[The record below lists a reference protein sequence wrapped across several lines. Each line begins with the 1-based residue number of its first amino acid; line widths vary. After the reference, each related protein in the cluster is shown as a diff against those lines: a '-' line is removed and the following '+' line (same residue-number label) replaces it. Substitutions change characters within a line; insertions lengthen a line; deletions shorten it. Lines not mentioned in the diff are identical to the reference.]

1 MEYITYDEKKLQ
13 SFDYECS
20 LNTGGNILGSCEL
33 GKATLQMINESN
45 EYSSFKGKWI
55 STPKGSFYIY
65 NVEPVQEKV
74 NIKLECYD
82 IKYKLDTLYISS
94 NHSFPC
100 TLKEWRNSIFDECE
114 VIYDNSDFPNS
125 DLVLQTEPYVESG
138 ASNRQVISMI
148 AQAGASF
155 VITDKNDKF
164 YFNWFTNIVHEI
176 TDWTELTTEKETS
189 KAINCVVL
197 GREGGDD
204 YTYPT
209 EQPNTPVV
217 LRINNNYILD
227 PQDTG
232 STTDL
237 RSTTIV
243 PIYER
248 VNNFSFIKY
257 SVKSEFVNNKLLIK
271 LGDKVKY
278 TDIWGNSLVSLVM
291 SIKLSWLGNDWENSE
306 NYSVYLSADEIS
318 ETSEDFNYAKN
329 TKERLVV
336 VERKTDKNAGKI
348 EDTIKSVNDLEEKT
362 TTLRLDLDRIEG
374 EISEVADVSVTAD
387 GVGTVTLE
395 NVAGNSEPIYVKIR
409 PTTKSLSLLYPSD
422 DLFLSD
428 DLFPLE
434 RYLSFKNGD
443 YEITYRLPADL
454 WFLDINTYDEFVLDY
469 EKQKCYVIHRTEF
482 SSAGIL
488 QPLENENIEYFDY
501 PEISLIE
508 GNYSVSLL
516 GHETAFIYCRLMAKS
531 IYTEQF
537 ATKIEL
543 NSKITQVNN
552 EIDLSVSQLAS
563 NVDKEVEKLQGEINV
578 QAGKVVLKAD
588 ANGNIVKAELTAD
601 PEEGTAFN
609 VKADNINFSGKN
621 FNLTSDN
628 MSITSTNFSVDK
640 NGKLTAKE
648 AEITGGTINLT
659 GNGDVAKFTINDSS
673 KSGRYVSISP
683 VQFRWFIDNNN
694 VVTLAVPSSPVFGL
708 NSPTTSEAV
717 TINPYYTAYKNSS
730 NEETIRLSGS
740 SGNISCVSL
749 TQTSLEK
756 HKMNIERYT
765 DALNEIEKIDV
776 YKYNLKVESKDTKK
790 HIGFIIGDKYRYSKE
805 ITNNEDTGVDLY
817 SMTSLCLQAIKEQQE
832 IINNLQEKVSY
843 LENQMKNDIIN

>member
-1 MEYITYDEKKLQ
+1 MEYITYDGKKLQ

-82 IKYKLDTLYISS
+82 IKYKLDTLYVSS
-94 NHSFPC
+94 KHSFPC

-114 VIYDNSDFPNS
+114 VIYNNSDFPNS

-155 VITDKNDKF
+155 VITDENDKF
-164 YFNWFTNIVHEI
+164 YFNWFTNTVHEI

-227 PQDTG
+227 PQDTE

-257 SVKSEFVNNKLLIK
+257 SIKSEFVNNKLLIK

-318 ETSEDFNYAKN
+318 ETSEEFNYSKN
-329 TKERLVV
+329 TKEKLLE

-348 EDTIKSVNDLEEKT
+348 EDTIKSVNDLEEKNANFTIEMDKISTSVSET
-362 TTLRLDLDRIEG
+362 TTKLTETDNK
-374 EISEVADVSVTAD
+374 ISDVNNKLNNYATVESVKTISNH
-387 GVGTVTLE
+387 VE
-395 NVAGNSEPIYVKIR
+395 
-409 PTTKSLSLLYPSD
+409 
-422 DLFLSD
+422 
-428 DLFPLE
+428 
-434 RYLSFKNGD
+434 
-443 YEITYRLPADL
+443 
-454 WFLDINTYDEFVLDY
+454 
-469 EKQKCYVIHRTEF
+469 
-482 SSAGIL
+482 
-488 QPLENENIEYFDY
+488 ENITATEKNT
-501 PEISLIE
+501 EII
-508 GNYSVSLL
+508 
-516 GHETAFIYCRLMAKS
+516 
-531 IYTEQF
+531 
-537 ATKIEL
+537 TKIEE
-543 NSKITQVNN
+543 NGVTKVDTKTGFTM
-552 EIDLSVSQLAS
+552 DADGFH
-563 NVDKEVEKLQGEINV
+563 VDKSGAPTSSTVDETGMEV
-578 QAGKVVLKAD
+578 
-588 ANGNIVKAELTAD
+588 
-601 PEEGTAFN
+601 
-609 VKADNINFSGKN
+609 
-621 FNLTSDN
+621 
-628 MSITSTNFSVDK
+628 VDK
-640 NGKLTAKE
+640 TTDE
-648 AEITGGTINLT
+648 TIQFTGYVDDTMSNKVSMLIDFLNQT
-659 GNGDVAKFTINDSS
+659 VSYS
-673 KSGRYVSISP
+673 KSLLFS
-683 VQFRWFIDNNN
+683 QFLRSNN
-694 VVTLAVPSSPVFGL
+694 F
-708 NSPTTSEAV
+708 
-717 TINPYYTAYKNSS
+717 
-730 NEETIRLSGS
+730 R
-740 SGNISCVSL
+740 
-749 TQTSLEK
+749 
-756 HKMNIERYT
+756 IE
-765 DALNEIEKIDV
+765 EIEDETHGKGLGIFYV
-776 YKYNLKVESKDTKK
+776 
-790 HIGFIIGDKYRYSKE
+790 GGD
-805 ITNNEDTGVDLY
+805 
-817 SMTSLCLQAIKEQQE
+817 
-832 IINNLQEKVSY
+832 
-843 LENQMKNDIIN
+843 

>member
-1 MEYITYDEKKLQ
+1 MQYITYDEKKLQ

-82 IKYKLDTLYISS
+82 IKYKLDALYVSS

-114 VIYDNSDFPNS
+114 VIYDNSNFPNS

-155 VITDKNDKF
+155 VTTDNNDKF

-176 TDWTELTTEKETS
+176 NDWTELTTEKETS

-227 PQDTG
+227 PQDTE

-278 TDIWGNSLVSLVM
+278 IDIWGNSLVSLVM

-318 ETSEDFNYAKN
+318 ETSEDFNYSKN
-329 TKERLVV
+329 TKEKLLE

-348 EDTIKSVNDLEEKT
+348 EDTIKNVNDLEEKNANFTIEMDKILTSVSEAT
-362 TTLRLDLDRIEG
+362 TKLIETDNKISDVNNKLNDYATKESVETITNRVEEVMTATSKTTEIVNEIQENGVTKVDTKTGFVMDADGFHVSKTGAKTASKLDEAALEIEDKTGASSNVLFYSGYVTDEKASEQTELTKYKGQTITYSKNIEFGQYLSSPNFRIE
-374 EISEVADVSVTAD
+374 ETNDEVH
-387 GVGTVTLE
+387 GKGL
-395 NVAGNSEPIYVKIR
+395 GFF
-409 PTTKSLSLLYPSD
+409 SLG
-422 DLFLSD
+422 
-428 DLFPLE
+428 
-434 RYLSFKNGD
+434 GD
-443 YEITYRLPADL
+443 
-454 WFLDINTYDEFVLDY
+454 
-469 EKQKCYVIHRTEF
+469 
-482 SSAGIL
+482 
-488 QPLENENIEYFDY
+488 
-501 PEISLIE
+501 
-508 GNYSVSLL
+508 
-516 GHETAFIYCRLMAKS
+516 
-531 IYTEQF
+531 
-537 ATKIEL
+537 
-543 NSKITQVNN
+543 
-552 EIDLSVSQLAS
+552 
-563 NVDKEVEKLQGEINV
+563 
-578 QAGKVVLKAD
+578 
-588 ANGNIVKAELTAD
+588 
-601 PEEGTAFN
+601 
-609 VKADNINFSGKN
+609 
-621 FNLTSDN
+621 
-628 MSITSTNFSVDK
+628 
-640 NGKLTAKE
+640 
-648 AEITGGTINLT
+648 
-659 GNGDVAKFTINDSS
+659 
-673 KSGRYVSISP
+673 
-683 VQFRWFIDNNN
+683 
-694 VVTLAVPSSPVFGL
+694 
-708 NSPTTSEAV
+708 
-717 TINPYYTAYKNSS
+717 
-730 NEETIRLSGS
+730 
-740 SGNISCVSL
+740 
-749 TQTSLEK
+749 
-756 HKMNIERYT
+756 
-765 DALNEIEKIDV
+765 
-776 YKYNLKVESKDTKK
+776 
-790 HIGFIIGDKYRYSKE
+790 
-805 ITNNEDTGVDLY
+805 
-817 SMTSLCLQAIKEQQE
+817 
-832 IINNLQEKVSY
+832 
-843 LENQMKNDIIN
+843 

>member
-82 IKYKLDTLYISS
+82 IKYKLDTLYVSS

-155 VITDKNDKF
+155 VITDENDKF
-164 YFNWFTNIVHEI
+164 YFNWFTNTVYEI

-227 PQDTG
+227 PQDTE

-237 RSTTIV
+237 RSITIV

-257 SVKSEFVNNKLLIK
+257 SIKSEFVNNKLLIK

-278 TDIWGNSLVSLVM
+278 VDIWGNSLVSLVM

-318 ETSEDFNYAKN
+318 ETSEDFNYSKN
-329 TKERLVV
+329 TKEKLLE

-348 EDTIKSVNDLEEKT
+348 EDTIKSVNGLEEKNANFTIEMDKISTSVSET
-362 TTLRLDLDRIEG
+362 TTKLTETDNK
-374 EISEVADVSVTAD
+374 ISDVNNKLNDYATVESVKTISNR
-387 GVGTVTLE
+387 VE
-395 NVAGNSEPIYVKIR
+395 
-409 PTTKSLSLLYPSD
+409 
-422 DLFLSD
+422 
-428 DLFPLE
+428 
-434 RYLSFKNGD
+434 
-443 YEITYRLPADL
+443 
-454 WFLDINTYDEFVLDY
+454 
-469 EKQKCYVIHRTEF
+469 
-482 SSAGIL
+482 
-488 QPLENENIEYFDY
+488 ENITATEKNT
-501 PEISLIE
+501 EII
-508 GNYSVSLL
+508 
-516 GHETAFIYCRLMAKS
+516 
-531 IYTEQF
+531 
-537 ATKIEL
+537 TKIEE
-543 NSKITQVNN
+543 NGVTKVDTKTGFTMD
-552 EIDLSVSQLAS
+552 EAGFH
-563 NVDKEVEKLQGEINV
+563 VDKSGAPTSSIVDETGMEV
-578 QAGKVVLKAD
+578 
-588 ANGNIVKAELTAD
+588 
-601 PEEGTAFN
+601 
-609 VKADNINFSGKN
+609 
-621 FNLTSDN
+621 
-628 MSITSTNFSVDK
+628 VDK
-640 NGKLTAKE
+640 TTNET
-648 AEITGGTINLT
+648 IQFTGYVDDTMSNKVPML
-659 GNGDVAKFTINDSS
+659 NDFLNQTVSYS
-673 KSGRYVSISP
+673 KSLLFS
-683 VQFRWFIDNNN
+683 QFLRSNN
-694 VVTLAVPSSPVFGL
+694 F
-708 NSPTTSEAV
+708 
-717 TINPYYTAYKNSS
+717 
-730 NEETIRLSGS
+730 R
-740 SGNISCVSL
+740 
-749 TQTSLEK
+749 
-756 HKMNIERYT
+756 IE
-765 DALNEIEKIDV
+765 EIEDETHGKGLGIFYV
-776 YKYNLKVESKDTKK
+776 
-790 HIGFIIGDKYRYSKE
+790 GGD
-805 ITNNEDTGVDLY
+805 
-817 SMTSLCLQAIKEQQE
+817 
-832 IINNLQEKVSY
+832 
-843 LENQMKNDIIN
+843 

>member
-82 IKYKLDTLYISS
+82 IKYKLDTLYVSS

-155 VITDKNDKF
+155 VITDENDKF
-164 YFNWFTNIVHEI
+164 YFNWFTNTVYEI

-227 PQDTG
+227 PQDTE

-237 RSTTIV
+237 RSITIV

-257 SVKSEFVNNKLLIK
+257 SIKSEFVNNKLLIK

-278 TDIWGNSLVSLVM
+278 VDIWGNSLVSLVM

-318 ETSEDFNYAKN
+318 ETSEDFNYSKN
-329 TKERLVV
+329 TKEKLLE

-348 EDTIKSVNDLEEKT
+348 EDTIKSVNGLEEKNANFTIEMDKISTSVSET
-362 TTLRLDLDRIEG
+362 TTKLTETDNK
-374 EISEVADVSVTAD
+374 ISDVNNKLNDYATVESVKTISNR
-387 GVGTVTLE
+387 VE
-395 NVAGNSEPIYVKIR
+395 
-409 PTTKSLSLLYPSD
+409 
-422 DLFLSD
+422 
-428 DLFPLE
+428 
-434 RYLSFKNGD
+434 
-443 YEITYRLPADL
+443 
-454 WFLDINTYDEFVLDY
+454 
-469 EKQKCYVIHRTEF
+469 
-482 SSAGIL
+482 
-488 QPLENENIEYFDY
+488 ENITATEKNT
-501 PEISLIE
+501 EII
-508 GNYSVSLL
+508 
-516 GHETAFIYCRLMAKS
+516 
-531 IYTEQF
+531 
-537 ATKIEL
+537 TKIEE
-543 NSKITQVNN
+543 NGVTKVDTKTGFTMD
-552 EIDLSVSQLAS
+552 EAGFH
-563 NVDKEVEKLQGEINV
+563 VDKSGAPTSSIVDETGMEVVDKTTNETIQ
-578 QAGKVVLKAD
+578 
-588 ANGNIVKAELTAD
+588 
-601 PEEGTAFN
+601 
-609 VKADNINFSGKN
+609 FSGYV
-621 FNLTSDN
+621 DDA
-628 MSITSTNFSVDK
+628 MSNKVSM
-640 NGKLTAKE
+640 L
-648 AEITGGTINLT
+648 
-659 GNGDVAKFTINDSS
+659 NDFLNQTVSYS
-673 KSGRYVSISP
+673 KSLLFS
-683 VQFRWFIDNNN
+683 QFLRSNN
-694 VVTLAVPSSPVFGL
+694 F
-708 NSPTTSEAV
+708 
-717 TINPYYTAYKNSS
+717 
-730 NEETIRLSGS
+730 R
-740 SGNISCVSL
+740 
-749 TQTSLEK
+749 
-756 HKMNIERYT
+756 IE
-765 DALNEIEKIDV
+765 EIEDETHGKGLGIFYV
-776 YKYNLKVESKDTKK
+776 
-790 HIGFIIGDKYRYSKE
+790 GGD
-805 ITNNEDTGVDLY
+805 
-817 SMTSLCLQAIKEQQE
+817 
-832 IINNLQEKVSY
+832 
-843 LENQMKNDIIN
+843 

>member
-55 STPKGSFYIY
+55 NTPKGSFYIY

-82 IKYKLDTLYISS
+82 IKYKLDTLYVSS

-114 VIYDNSDFPNS
+114 VIYDNLDFPNS

-155 VITDKNDKF
+155 VITDENDKF
-164 YFNWFTNIVHEI
+164 YFYWFTNTIHEI
-176 TDWTELTTEKETS
+176 NDWTELTTEKETS

-227 PQDTG
+227 PQDTE

-257 SVKSEFVNNKLLIK
+257 SIKSEFVNNKLLIK

-278 TDIWGNSLVSLVM
+278 VDIWGNSLVSLVM

-318 ETSEDFNYAKN
+318 ETSEDFNYSKN
-329 TKERLVV
+329 TKEKLLE

-348 EDTIKSVNDLEEKT
+348 EDTIKSVNVLEEKNANFTIEMDKISTSVSET
-362 TTLRLDLDRIEG
+362 TSKLTETDNK
-374 EISEVADVSVTAD
+374 ISNVNNKLNDYATVESVKTISNR
-387 GVGTVTLE
+387 VE
-395 NVAGNSEPIYVKIR
+395 
-409 PTTKSLSLLYPSD
+409 
-422 DLFLSD
+422 
-428 DLFPLE
+428 
-434 RYLSFKNGD
+434 
-443 YEITYRLPADL
+443 
-454 WFLDINTYDEFVLDY
+454 
-469 EKQKCYVIHRTEF
+469 
-482 SSAGIL
+482 
-488 QPLENENIEYFDY
+488 ENITATEKNT
-501 PEISLIE
+501 EII
-508 GNYSVSLL
+508 
-516 GHETAFIYCRLMAKS
+516 
-531 IYTEQF
+531 
-537 ATKIEL
+537 TKIEENGVTKL
-543 NSKITQVNN
+543 DTKTGFTM
-552 EIDLSVSQLAS
+552 DADGFH
-563 NVDKEVEKLQGEINV
+563 VDKSGAPTSSIVDETGI
-578 QAGKVVLKAD
+578 KVVDKTTNETIQFTGYVD
-588 ANGNIVKAELTAD
+588 DT
-601 PEEGTAFN
+601 
-609 VKADNINFSGKN
+609 
-621 FNLTSDN
+621 
-628 MSITSTNFSVDK
+628 MSNKVSMLIDFLNQTVSY
-640 NGKLTAKE
+640 
-648 AEITGGTINLT
+648 
-659 GNGDVAKFTINDSS
+659 S
-673 KSGRYVSISP
+673 KSLLFS
-683 VQFRWFIDNNN
+683 QFLRSNN
-694 VVTLAVPSSPVFGL
+694 F
-708 NSPTTSEAV
+708 
-717 TINPYYTAYKNSS
+717 
-730 NEETIRLSGS
+730 R
-740 SGNISCVSL
+740 
-749 TQTSLEK
+749 
-756 HKMNIERYT
+756 IE
-765 DALNEIEKIDV
+765 EIEDETHGKGLGIFYV
-776 YKYNLKVESKDTKK
+776 
-790 HIGFIIGDKYRYSKE
+790 GGD
-805 ITNNEDTGVDLY
+805 
-817 SMTSLCLQAIKEQQE
+817 
-832 IINNLQEKVSY
+832 
-843 LENQMKNDIIN
+843 

>member
-82 IKYKLDTLYISS
+82 IKYKLDTLYVSS

-318 ETSEDFNYAKN
+318 ETSEDFNYSKN
-329 TKERLVV
+329 TKEKLLE

-348 EDTIKSVNDLEEKT
+348 EDTIKSVNDLKEKNANFTIEMDKISTSVSET
-362 TTLRLDLDRIEG
+362 TTKLTETDNK
-374 EISEVADVSVTAD
+374 ISDVNNKLNNYATVESVKTISNR
-387 GVGTVTLE
+387 VE
-395 NVAGNSEPIYVKIR
+395 
-409 PTTKSLSLLYPSD
+409 
-422 DLFLSD
+422 
-428 DLFPLE
+428 
-434 RYLSFKNGD
+434 
-443 YEITYRLPADL
+443 
-454 WFLDINTYDEFVLDY
+454 
-469 EKQKCYVIHRTEF
+469 
-482 SSAGIL
+482 
-488 QPLENENIEYFDY
+488 ENITATEKNT
-501 PEISLIE
+501 EII
-508 GNYSVSLL
+508 
-516 GHETAFIYCRLMAKS
+516 
-531 IYTEQF
+531 
-537 ATKIEL
+537 TKIEE
-543 NSKITQVNN
+543 NGVTKVDTKTGFTM
-552 EIDLSVSQLAS
+552 DAAGFH
-563 NVDKEVEKLQGEINV
+563 VDKSGAPTSSIVDETGMEVVDKTTNETIQ
-578 QAGKVVLKAD
+578 
-588 ANGNIVKAELTAD
+588 
-601 PEEGTAFN
+601 
-609 VKADNINFSGKN
+609 FSGYV
-621 FNLTSDN
+621 DDA
-628 MSITSTNFSVDK
+628 MSNKVTM
-640 NGKLTAKE
+640 L
-648 AEITGGTINLT
+648 
-659 GNGDVAKFTINDSS
+659 NDFLNQTVSYS
-673 KSGRYVSISP
+673 KSLLFS
-683 VQFRWFIDNNN
+683 QFLRSNN
-694 VVTLAVPSSPVFGL
+694 F
-708 NSPTTSEAV
+708 
-717 TINPYYTAYKNSS
+717 
-730 NEETIRLSGS
+730 R
-740 SGNISCVSL
+740 
-749 TQTSLEK
+749 
-756 HKMNIERYT
+756 IE
-765 DALNEIEKIDV
+765 EIEDETHGKGLGIFYV
-776 YKYNLKVESKDTKK
+776 
-790 HIGFIIGDKYRYSKE
+790 GGD
-805 ITNNEDTGVDLY
+805 
-817 SMTSLCLQAIKEQQE
+817 
-832 IINNLQEKVSY
+832 
-843 LENQMKNDIIN
+843 

>member
-82 IKYKLDTLYISS
+82 IKYKLDTLYVSS

-100 TLKEWRNSIFDECE
+100 TLKEWRNLIFDECE
-114 VIYDNSDFPNS
+114 VIYDNSNFPNS

-138 ASNRQVISMI
+138 ASNRQVVSMI

-155 VITDKNDKF
+155 VITDENDKF
-164 YFNWFTNIVHEI
+164 YFNWFTNTIHEI

-227 PQDTG
+227 PQDTE

-257 SVKSEFVNNKLLIK
+257 SIKSEFVNNKLLIK

-278 TDIWGNSLVSLVM
+278 VDIWGNSLVSLVM

-318 ETSEDFNYAKN
+318 ETSEDFNYSKN
-329 TKERLVV
+329 TKEKLLE

-348 EDTIKSVNDLEEKT
+348 EDTIKSVNGLEEKNANFTIEMDKISTSVSET
-362 TTLRLDLDRIEG
+362 TSKLTETDNK
-374 EISEVADVSVTAD
+374 ISDVNNKLNDYATVESVKTISNR
-387 GVGTVTLE
+387 VE
-395 NVAGNSEPIYVKIR
+395 
-409 PTTKSLSLLYPSD
+409 
-422 DLFLSD
+422 
-428 DLFPLE
+428 
-434 RYLSFKNGD
+434 
-443 YEITYRLPADL
+443 
-454 WFLDINTYDEFVLDY
+454 
-469 EKQKCYVIHRTEF
+469 
-482 SSAGIL
+482 
-488 QPLENENIEYFDY
+488 ENITATEKNT
-501 PEISLIE
+501 EII
-508 GNYSVSLL
+508 
-516 GHETAFIYCRLMAKS
+516 
-531 IYTEQF
+531 
-537 ATKIEL
+537 TKIEEDGVTKL
-543 NSKITQVNN
+543 DTKTGFTM
-552 EIDLSVSQLAS
+552 DAAGFH
-563 NVDKEVEKLQGEINV
+563 VDKSGAPTSSIVDETGMEVVDKTTNETIQ
-578 QAGKVVLKAD
+578 
-588 ANGNIVKAELTAD
+588 
-601 PEEGTAFN
+601 
-609 VKADNINFSGKN
+609 FSGYV
-621 FNLTSDN
+621 DDA
-628 MSITSTNFSVDK
+628 MSNKVSM
-640 NGKLTAKE
+640 L
-648 AEITGGTINLT
+648 
-659 GNGDVAKFTINDSS
+659 NDFLNQTVSYS
-673 KSGRYVSISP
+673 KSLLFS
-683 VQFRWFIDNNN
+683 QFLRSNN
-694 VVTLAVPSSPVFGL
+694 F
-708 NSPTTSEAV
+708 
-717 TINPYYTAYKNSS
+717 
-730 NEETIRLSGS
+730 R
-740 SGNISCVSL
+740 
-749 TQTSLEK
+749 
-756 HKMNIERYT
+756 IE
-765 DALNEIEKIDV
+765 EIEDETHGKGLGIFYV
-776 YKYNLKVESKDTKK
+776 
-790 HIGFIIGDKYRYSKE
+790 GGD
-805 ITNNEDTGVDLY
+805 
-817 SMTSLCLQAIKEQQE
+817 
-832 IINNLQEKVSY
+832 
-843 LENQMKNDIIN
+843 

>member
-33 GKATLQMINESN
+33 VKATLQMINESN

-82 IKYKLDTLYISS
+82 IKYKLDTLYVSS

-114 VIYDNSDFPNS
+114 VIYDNSNFPNS

-138 ASNRQVISMI
+138 ASNRQVVSMI

-155 VITDKNDKF
+155 VITDENDKF
-164 YFNWFTNIVHEI
+164 YFNWFTNTIHEI

-227 PQDTG
+227 PQDTE

-257 SVKSEFVNNKLLIK
+257 SIKSEFVNNKLLIK

-278 TDIWGNSLVSLVM
+278 VDIWGNSLVSLVM

-318 ETSEDFNYAKN
+318 ETSEDFNYSKN
-329 TKERLVV
+329 TKEKLLE

-348 EDTIKSVNDLEEKT
+348 EDTIKSVNGLEEKNANFTIEMDKISTSVSET
-362 TTLRLDLDRIEG
+362 TSKLTETDNK
-374 EISEVADVSVTAD
+374 ISDVNNKLNDYATVESVKTISNR
-387 GVGTVTLE
+387 VE
-395 NVAGNSEPIYVKIR
+395 
-409 PTTKSLSLLYPSD
+409 
-422 DLFLSD
+422 
-428 DLFPLE
+428 
-434 RYLSFKNGD
+434 
-443 YEITYRLPADL
+443 
-454 WFLDINTYDEFVLDY
+454 
-469 EKQKCYVIHRTEF
+469 
-482 SSAGIL
+482 
-488 QPLENENIEYFDY
+488 ENITATEKNT
-501 PEISLIE
+501 EII
-508 GNYSVSLL
+508 
-516 GHETAFIYCRLMAKS
+516 
-531 IYTEQF
+531 
-537 ATKIEL
+537 TKIEEDGVTKL
-543 NSKITQVNN
+543 DTKTGFTM
-552 EIDLSVSQLAS
+552 DAAGFH
-563 NVDKEVEKLQGEINV
+563 VDKSGAPTSSIVDETGMEVVDKTTNETIQ
-578 QAGKVVLKAD
+578 
-588 ANGNIVKAELTAD
+588 
-601 PEEGTAFN
+601 
-609 VKADNINFSGKN
+609 FSGYV
-621 FNLTSDN
+621 DDA
-628 MSITSTNFSVDK
+628 MSNKVSM
-640 NGKLTAKE
+640 L
-648 AEITGGTINLT
+648 
-659 GNGDVAKFTINDSS
+659 NDFLNQTVSYS
-673 KSGRYVSISP
+673 KSLLFS
-683 VQFRWFIDNNN
+683 QFLRSNN
-694 VVTLAVPSSPVFGL
+694 F
-708 NSPTTSEAV
+708 
-717 TINPYYTAYKNSS
+717 
-730 NEETIRLSGS
+730 R
-740 SGNISCVSL
+740 
-749 TQTSLEK
+749 
-756 HKMNIERYT
+756 IE
-765 DALNEIEKIDV
+765 EIEDETHGKGLGIFYV
-776 YKYNLKVESKDTKK
+776 
-790 HIGFIIGDKYRYSKE
+790 GGD
-805 ITNNEDTGVDLY
+805 
-817 SMTSLCLQAIKEQQE
+817 
-832 IINNLQEKVSY
+832 
-843 LENQMKNDIIN
+843 

>member
-1 MEYITYDEKKLQ
+1 MEYITYDGKKLQ

-82 IKYKLDTLYISS
+82 IKYKLDTLYVSS

-318 ETSEDFNYAKN
+318 ETSEDFDYSKN
-329 TKERLVV
+329 TKEKLLE

-348 EDTIKSVNDLEEKT
+348 EDTIKSVNDLEEKNANFTIEMDKISTSVSET
-362 TTLRLDLDRIEG
+362 TTKLTETDNK
-374 EISEVADVSVTAD
+374 ISDVNNKLNDYATVESVKTISNR
-387 GVGTVTLE
+387 VE
-395 NVAGNSEPIYVKIR
+395 
-409 PTTKSLSLLYPSD
+409 
-422 DLFLSD
+422 
-428 DLFPLE
+428 
-434 RYLSFKNGD
+434 
-443 YEITYRLPADL
+443 
-454 WFLDINTYDEFVLDY
+454 
-469 EKQKCYVIHRTEF
+469 
-482 SSAGIL
+482 
-488 QPLENENIEYFDY
+488 ENITATEKNT
-501 PEISLIE
+501 EII
-508 GNYSVSLL
+508 
-516 GHETAFIYCRLMAKS
+516 
-531 IYTEQF
+531 
-537 ATKIEL
+537 TKIEE
-543 NSKITQVNN
+543 NGVTKVDTKTGFTM
-552 EIDLSVSQLAS
+552 DAAGFH
-563 NVDKEVEKLQGEINV
+563 VDKSGAPTSSIVDETGMEV
-578 QAGKVVLKAD
+578 
-588 ANGNIVKAELTAD
+588 
-601 PEEGTAFN
+601 
-609 VKADNINFSGKN
+609 
-621 FNLTSDN
+621 
-628 MSITSTNFSVDK
+628 VDK
-640 NGKLTAKE
+640 TTNET
-648 AEITGGTINLT
+648 IQFTGYV
-659 GNGDVAKFTINDSS
+659 DDAMSS
-673 KSGRYVSISP
+673 KVPMLNDFLNQTVSYSKSLLFS
-683 VQFRWFIDNNN
+683 QFLRSNN
-694 VVTLAVPSSPVFGL
+694 F
-708 NSPTTSEAV
+708 
-717 TINPYYTAYKNSS
+717 
-730 NEETIRLSGS
+730 R
-740 SGNISCVSL
+740 
-749 TQTSLEK
+749 
-756 HKMNIERYT
+756 IE
-765 DALNEIEKIDV
+765 EIEDETHGKGLGIFYV
-776 YKYNLKVESKDTKK
+776 
-790 HIGFIIGDKYRYSKE
+790 GGD
-805 ITNNEDTGVDLY
+805 
-817 SMTSLCLQAIKEQQE
+817 
-832 IINNLQEKVSY
+832 
-843 LENQMKNDIIN
+843 

>member
-1 MEYITYDEKKLQ
+1 MEYITYDGKKLQ

-82 IKYKLDTLYISS
+82 VKYKLDTLYVSS
-94 NHSFPC
+94 KHSFPC

-114 VIYDNSDFPNS
+114 LIYDNSDFPNS

-155 VITDKNDKF
+155 VITDENDKF
-164 YFNWFTNIVHEI
+164 YFNWFTNTVHEI

-227 PQDTG
+227 PQDTE

-257 SVKSEFVNNKLLIK
+257 SIKSEFVNNKLLIK

-278 TDIWGNSLVSLVM
+278 VDIWGNSLVSLVM

-318 ETSEDFNYAKN
+318 ETSEDFDYSKN
-329 TKERLVV
+329 TKEKLLE

-348 EDTIKSVNDLEEKT
+348 EDTIKSVNDLEEKNANFTIEMDKISTSVSET
-362 TTLRLDLDRIEG
+362 TTKLTETDNK
-374 EISEVADVSVTAD
+374 ISDVNNKLNDYATVESVKTISNR
-387 GVGTVTLE
+387 VE
-395 NVAGNSEPIYVKIR
+395 
-409 PTTKSLSLLYPSD
+409 
-422 DLFLSD
+422 
-428 DLFPLE
+428 
-434 RYLSFKNGD
+434 
-443 YEITYRLPADL
+443 
-454 WFLDINTYDEFVLDY
+454 
-469 EKQKCYVIHRTEF
+469 
-482 SSAGIL
+482 
-488 QPLENENIEYFDY
+488 ENITATEKNT
-501 PEISLIE
+501 EII
-508 GNYSVSLL
+508 
-516 GHETAFIYCRLMAKS
+516 
-531 IYTEQF
+531 
-537 ATKIEL
+537 TKIEE
-543 NSKITQVNN
+543 NGVTKVDTKTGFTM
-552 EIDLSVSQLAS
+552 DAAGFH
-563 NVDKEVEKLQGEINV
+563 VDKSGAPTSSIVDETGMEV
-578 QAGKVVLKAD
+578 
-588 ANGNIVKAELTAD
+588 
-601 PEEGTAFN
+601 
-609 VKADNINFSGKN
+609 
-621 FNLTSDN
+621 
-628 MSITSTNFSVDK
+628 VDK
-640 NGKLTAKE
+640 TTNET
-648 AEITGGTINLT
+648 IQFTGYV
-659 GNGDVAKFTINDSS
+659 DDAMSS
-673 KSGRYVSISP
+673 KVPMLNDFLNQTVSYSKSLLFS
-683 VQFRWFIDNNN
+683 QFLRSNN
-694 VVTLAVPSSPVFGL
+694 F
-708 NSPTTSEAV
+708 
-717 TINPYYTAYKNSS
+717 
-730 NEETIRLSGS
+730 R
-740 SGNISCVSL
+740 
-749 TQTSLEK
+749 
-756 HKMNIERYT
+756 IE
-765 DALNEIEKIDV
+765 EIEDETHGKGLGIFYV
-776 YKYNLKVESKDTKK
+776 
-790 HIGFIIGDKYRYSKE
+790 GGD
-805 ITNNEDTGVDLY
+805 
-817 SMTSLCLQAIKEQQE
+817 
-832 IINNLQEKVSY
+832 
-843 LENQMKNDIIN
+843 

>member
-1 MEYITYDEKKLQ
+1 MEYITYDGKKLQ

-82 IKYKLDTLYISS
+82 IKYKLDTLYVSS

-318 ETSEDFNYAKN
+318 ETSEDFNYSKN
-329 TKERLVV
+329 TKEKLLE

-348 EDTIKSVNDLEEKT
+348 EDTIKSVNDLKEKNANFTIEMDKISTSVSET
-362 TTLRLDLDRIEG
+362 TTKLTETDNK
-374 EISEVADVSVTAD
+374 ISDVNNKLNNYATVESVKTISNR
-387 GVGTVTLE
+387 VE
-395 NVAGNSEPIYVKIR
+395 
-409 PTTKSLSLLYPSD
+409 
-422 DLFLSD
+422 
-428 DLFPLE
+428 
-434 RYLSFKNGD
+434 
-443 YEITYRLPADL
+443 
-454 WFLDINTYDEFVLDY
+454 
-469 EKQKCYVIHRTEF
+469 
-482 SSAGIL
+482 
-488 QPLENENIEYFDY
+488 ENITATEKNT
-501 PEISLIE
+501 EII
-508 GNYSVSLL
+508 
-516 GHETAFIYCRLMAKS
+516 
-531 IYTEQF
+531 
-537 ATKIEL
+537 TKIEE
-543 NSKITQVNN
+543 NGVTKVDTKTGFTM
-552 EIDLSVSQLAS
+552 DAAGFH
-563 NVDKEVEKLQGEINV
+563 VDKSGAPTSSIVDETGMEVVDKTTNETIQ
-578 QAGKVVLKAD
+578 
-588 ANGNIVKAELTAD
+588 
-601 PEEGTAFN
+601 
-609 VKADNINFSGKN
+609 FSGYV
-621 FNLTSDN
+621 DDA
-628 MSITSTNFSVDK
+628 MSNKVTM
-640 NGKLTAKE
+640 L
-648 AEITGGTINLT
+648 
-659 GNGDVAKFTINDSS
+659 NDFLNQTVSYS
-673 KSGRYVSISP
+673 KSLLFS
-683 VQFRWFIDNNN
+683 QFLRSNN
-694 VVTLAVPSSPVFGL
+694 F
-708 NSPTTSEAV
+708 
-717 TINPYYTAYKNSS
+717 
-730 NEETIRLSGS
+730 R
-740 SGNISCVSL
+740 
-749 TQTSLEK
+749 
-756 HKMNIERYT
+756 IE
-765 DALNEIEKIDV
+765 EIEDETHGKGLGIFYV
-776 YKYNLKVESKDTKK
+776 
-790 HIGFIIGDKYRYSKE
+790 GGD
-805 ITNNEDTGVDLY
+805 
-817 SMTSLCLQAIKEQQE
+817 
-832 IINNLQEKVSY
+832 
-843 LENQMKNDIIN
+843 

>member
-82 IKYKLDTLYISS
+82 IKYKLDTLYVSS

-138 ASNRQVISMI
+138 ASNRQIISMI

-155 VITDKNDKF
+155 VITDENDKF
-164 YFNWFTNIVHEI
+164 YFYWFTNTVHEI
-176 TDWTELTTEKETS
+176 NDWTELTTEKETS

-227 PQDTG
+227 PQDTE

-257 SVKSEFVNNKLLIK
+257 SIKSEFVNNKLLIK

-278 TDIWGNSLVSLVM
+278 VDIWGNSLVSLVM

-318 ETSEDFNYAKN
+318 ETSEDFNYSKN
-329 TKERLVV
+329 TKEKLLE

-348 EDTIKSVNDLEEKT
+348 EDTIKSVNGLEEKNANFT
-362 TTLRLDLDRIEG
+362 IEMDK
-374 EISEVADVSVTAD
+374 ISTSVS
-387 GVGTVTLE
+387 
-395 NVAGNSEPIYVKIR
+395 
-409 PTTKSLSLLYPSD
+409 
-422 DLFLSD
+422 
-428 DLFPLE
+428 
-434 RYLSFKNGD
+434 
-443 YEITYRLPADL
+443 EITSKLTETDNKISNVNNKL
-454 WFLDINTYDEFVLDY
+454 NDY
-469 EKQKCYVIHRTEF
+469 ATVESVKTISNRVE
-482 SSAGIL
+482 
-488 QPLENENIEYFDY
+488 ENITATEKNT
-501 PEISLIE
+501 EII
-508 GNYSVSLL
+508 
-516 GHETAFIYCRLMAKS
+516 
-531 IYTEQF
+531 
-537 ATKIEL
+537 TKIEENGVTKL
-543 NSKITQVNN
+543 DTKTGFTMDADGFHVNKSGAPTSSIVD
-552 EIDLSVSQLAS
+552 ETGMEV
-563 NVDKEVEKLQGEINV
+563 VDKTTNETIQFTGYVDDTMSNKV
-578 QAGKVVLKAD
+578 QML
-588 ANGNIVKAELTAD
+588 
-601 PEEGTAFN
+601 
-609 VKADNINFSGKN
+609 
-621 FNLTSDN
+621 
-628 MSITSTNFSVDK
+628 
-640 NGKLTAKE
+640 
-648 AEITGGTINLT
+648 
-659 GNGDVAKFTINDSS
+659 NDFLNQTVSYS
-673 KSGRYVSISP
+673 KSLLFS
-683 VQFRWFIDNNN
+683 QFLRSNN
-694 VVTLAVPSSPVFGL
+694 F
-708 NSPTTSEAV
+708 
-717 TINPYYTAYKNSS
+717 
-730 NEETIRLSGS
+730 R
-740 SGNISCVSL
+740 
-749 TQTSLEK
+749 
-756 HKMNIERYT
+756 IE
-765 DALNEIEKIDV
+765 EIEDETHGKGLGIFYV
-776 YKYNLKVESKDTKK
+776 
-790 HIGFIIGDKYRYSKE
+790 GGD
-805 ITNNEDTGVDLY
+805 
-817 SMTSLCLQAIKEQQE
+817 
-832 IINNLQEKVSY
+832 
-843 LENQMKNDIIN
+843 